1 MAMHNPQA
9 SLSVPRGTQMG
20 GRLLANMLAD
30 WLKNGSGFSS
40 GAEAAYEPQ
49 DHRTAPPQAGV
60 RVPAPID
67 PRPSA
72 APSREHGAAI
82 CSARESPGVGL
93 EPSCDPRPRP
103 RPRNLGCADGGERRL
118 QDLGGGCLD
127 GAGGCSIC
135 PGSLAAGPL

>member
-1 MAMHNPQA
+1 MAMHTPQT
-9 SLSVPRGTQMG
+9 SLSAPMDTQMG

-40 GAEAAYEPQ
+40 MAEAAHEPQ
-49 DHRTAPPQAGV
+49 DHGTAPPQAGV

-72 APSREHGAAI
+72 SPSREHGAAV

-93 EPSCDPRPRP
+93 ERSCDPHPRPRP
-103 RPRNLGCADGGERRL
+103 GNLGFADGGERRL
-118 QDLGGGCLD
+118 QDLGSGCLN
-127 GAGGCSIC
+127 GASGRSLGS
-135 PGSLAAGPL
+135 GSLAAGPL